1 MVMTMKRWLRSEAFA
16 AWAFMTPG
24 LALLAVFVF
33 WPILYSIPLALTNY
47 SGLTDASYVGFD
59 NFVRALKDRN
69 FLISLW
75 NSLVYVLVVP
85 FIQIFSILMAVLV
98 NGRIPGIRAFRAAYY
113 TPVVTSMV
121 AVALIWSWLLSN
133 NGVVN
138 YLLMQAGVL
147 SEQIAWLSGSATALY
162 VLMFITMWKGL
173 GYYMML
179 YLAGLQNIPSD
190 LYEAARVDGAGR
202 LRLMLHITIPM
213 LRPYVLFCTL
223 FSVMSAIR
231 VFDEVYILTK
241 GGPGTSTL
249 TSSLYI
255 FQKGME
261 QFEFGYTSALGLI
274 VSLLVG
280 ALSVLVF
287 WLNRKGGIN
296 SY

>member
-1 MVMTMKRWLRSEAFA
+1 MKRWLRSEAFA

-98 NGRIPGIRAFRAAYY
+98 NGRIPGVRAFRAAYY

>member
-1 MVMTMKRWLRSEAFA
+1 MKRWLRSEAFA

-59 NFVRALKDRN
+59 NFERAVKDRN

-138 YLLMQAGVL
+138 YLLMQVGVL
-147 SEQIAWLSGSATALY
+147 TEQIAWLSGSATALY

>member
-1 MVMTMKRWLRSEAFA
+1 MKRWLRSEAFA

-98 NGRIPGIRAFRAAYY
+98 NGRIPGIRAFLAAYY

>member
-1 MVMTMKRWLRSEAFA
+1 MKRWLRSEAFA